1 MEYKTNVS
9 RLRRDMKEYYGTAMF
24 NGFPMAVVD
33 LSKVERIS
41 DRELDELAQKNGMD
55 LRKYIVHG
63 NYCRISGLIFTEGK
77 VLI

>member
-55 LRKYIVHG
+55 LRKYIV
-63 NYCRISGLIFTEGK
+63 
-77 VLI
+77 